1 MDFMKY
7 NYELLKTLYA
17 GFIAPTV
24 KIKIDGKELNKES
37 INISEVQVEQTVGY
51 EAGGASFVIKG
62 IYSII
67 DRDLNKK
74 YMDKYFKLGKIVEI
88 EMGYMTTKN
97 VFKGYISSITVKFEE
112 EEPFL
117 EIECMDVKGIMMNCM
132 RSEKKTF
139 KKYSDAVDNV
149 LKNYKSIAS
158 KSEID
163 GTQELARTIE
173 QYMESDYEF
182 VVRMAKEINYEFF
195 ALGGTVYFRKPRKI
209 KMSLID
215 LSWKNGIKRFVRE
228 ISLSNQVSE
237 VIVRGNDEK
246 QKQAIQ
252 ASAKT
257 ITKVGKG
264 SMSAKSLTKLID
276 KNKKNVLIAPF
287 IASTKEAEELAK
299 AELDKLAMKLAA
311 VKVSCSG
318 LPEIIPGRFI
328 NLSGL
333 GKSLDNE
340 YYIFKAIHRIDD
352 FGYSTEIEAGVNM
365 I

>member
-1 MDFMKY
+1 
-7 NYELLKTLYA
+7 
-17 GFIAPTV
+17 
-24 KIKIDGKELNKES
+24 
-37 INISEVQVEQTVGY
+37 
-51 EAGGASFVIKG
+51 
-62 IYSII
+62 
-67 DRDLNKK
+67 
-74 YMDKYFKLGKIVEI
+74 
-88 EMGYMTTKN
+88 
-97 VFKGYISSITVKFEE
+97 
-112 EEPFL
+112 
-117 EIECMDVKGIMMNCM
+117 MNCM